1 MVKFLT
7 SLSKTGPLIEDFTQR
22 GGKPLKDSLTLQSL
36 LQTFSHVLPVSQL
49 CKIVVCLQVAWTEKS
64 RKFFVLVFLG

>member
-7 SLSKTGPLIEDFTQR
+7 SFSKTGPLIEDLTQR
-22 GGKPLKDSLTLQSL
+22 GGKPLKDSLTLQWL
-36 LQTFSHVLPVSQL
+36 LQIYSHVLPVSQL